1 MRLGCREVRRVHN
14 KEQSDGASL
23 SVRCGF
29 KTPIGLLKNNHHS
42 QCGVNMSKVLRIRL
56 KSYDHQLLDQAAQ
69 EIMNKLKMD
78 EEDNGRISGPFPL
91 PTTINRW
98 TVLRGPHVNK
108 KSREQFE
115 RRTHHRLIDIADPG
129 QPEMQ
134 VLQNLILPAGIFVQ
148 MKSV

>member
-1 MRLGCREVRRVHN
+1 
-14 KEQSDGASL
+14 
-23 SVRCGF
+23 
-29 KTPIGLLKNNHHS
+29 
-42 QCGVNMSKVLRIRL
+42 MSKVLRIRL
-56 KSYDHQLLDQAAQ
+56 KSYDHKLLDQAAQ

-91 PTTINRW
+91 PTSINRW

-115 RRTHHRLIDIADPG
+115 RRTHHRLIDIANPG
-129 QPEMQ
+129 QREMQ
-134 VLQNLILPAGIFVQ
+134 VLQNLILPAGIFVH